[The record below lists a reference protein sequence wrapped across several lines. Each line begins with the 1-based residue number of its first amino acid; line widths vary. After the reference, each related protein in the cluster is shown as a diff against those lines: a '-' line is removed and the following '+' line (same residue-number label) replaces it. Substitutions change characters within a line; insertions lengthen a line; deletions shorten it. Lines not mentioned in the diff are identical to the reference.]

1 MTIGTNAGYTAVAGV
16 ACNSC
21 GSEIKATEAY
31 TQSNTAFKP
40 SNITLT
46 SRTQINPFLPGVND
60 RIFDGYVLNDKFC
73 DTVEAGLCKRD
84 GGMNFFLINNLVNG
98 FDLTSYGRVGLDF
111 NPERDPQIP
120 SFASYL
126 KQKGV
131 IKKNLVTFSHDMY
144 GNFRLTFGGYGN
156 VANVSDIEWFGYNRF
171 NSLGFRAMNLSKIS
185 LSSIVLGQGKI
196 QSVVENN
203 IPGLLYKVTQVDQI
217 ENFRKNLAN
226 VMNCV
231 VSTSMQGPMVQNFI
245 IKGLNRF
252 QVEKKLGFLEI
263 DFEDGKQLNLNMS
276 AFLEDAIGGK

>member
-1 MTIGTNAGYTAVAGV
+1 
-16 ACNSC
+16 
-21 GSEIKATEAY
+21 
-31 TQSNTAFKP
+31 
-40 SNITLT
+40 
-46 SRTQINPFLPGVND
+46 
-60 RIFDGYVLNDKFC
+60 
-73 DTVEAGLCKRD
+73 
-84 GGMNFFLINNLVNG
+84 MNFFLISNLVSG

-111 NPERDPQIP
+111 NPSKDLEIP

-126 KQKGV
+126 KQKNV

-156 VANVSDIEWFGYNRF
+156 VANISDIEWFGYNRY

-203 IPGLLYKVTQVDQI
+203 IPGLLYKVTKVNQI
-217 ENFRKNLAN
+217 EDFRKNLAN
-226 VMNCV
+226 VMNCI

-252 QVEKKLGFLEI
+252 EVEKKLGFL
-263 DFEDGKQLNLNMS
+263 
-276 AFLEDAIGGK
+276 

>member
-1 MTIGTNAGYTAVAGV
+1 MTIGTNAGYTAVVGV

-21 GSEIKATEAY
+21 GSEIKATSAY
-31 TQSNTAFKP
+31 TQSYTAFKP
-40 SNITLT
+40 NNVTLT
-46 SRTQINPFLPGVND
+46 SRTQINPYLPGVND

-73 DTVEAGLCKRD
+73 DTDEAGLCKRD

-111 NPERDPQIP
+111 NPDRDAQIP

-131 IKKNLVTFSHDMY
+131 IKQNLVTFSHDMY
-144 GNFRLTFGGYGN
+144 GAFQLTFGGYGN
-156 VANVSDIEWFGYNRF
+156 PDTVKDIEWFGYNRF
-171 NSLGFRAMNLSKIS
+171 NSLGFRAMNLTNIT
-185 LSSIVLGQGKI
+185 LSSIILGQGKI

-203 IPGLLYKVTQVDQI
+203 IPGLLYKVTKVNQI
-217 ENFRKNLAN
+217 EDFRKSLSN
-226 VMNCV
+226 VLNCV

-245 IKGLNRF
+245 IKGLNRI

-263 DFEDGKQLNLNMS
+263 SFDDGKQLNLNMS

>member
-1 MTIGTNAGYTAVAGV
+1 
-16 ACNSC
+16 
-21 GSEIKATEAY
+21 
-31 TQSNTAFKP
+31 
-40 SNITLT
+40 
-46 SRTQINPFLPGVND
+46 
-60 RIFDGYVLNDKFC
+60 
-73 DTVEAGLCKRD
+73 
-84 GGMNFFLINNLVNG
+84 
-98 FDLTSYGRVGLDF
+98 
-111 NPERDPQIP
+111 
-120 SFASYL
+120 
-126 KQKGV
+126 
-131 IKKNLVTFSHDMY
+131 MY